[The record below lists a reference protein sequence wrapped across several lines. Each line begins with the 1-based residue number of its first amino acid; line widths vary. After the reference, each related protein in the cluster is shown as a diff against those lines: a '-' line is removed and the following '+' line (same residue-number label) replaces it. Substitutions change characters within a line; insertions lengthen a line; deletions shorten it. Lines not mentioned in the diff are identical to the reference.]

1 MTSTNNQRL
10 MFWNKRLFYYLFATW
25 SLMAIALFLAGYLGR
40 LNLYLEFASGYK
52 LQILQIALCS
62 LIYFSLTRRKLWIA
76 ISLVGVLLNL
86 AVILPWYFNR
96 SAIVDAAEYA
106 PLKVFSYNVLWKN
119 DSEGDYQRAIALVEQ
134 EQPDIAIF
142 QESVP
147 HWHRQLVALKAS
159 YPYHVRA
166 AKLEIEVY
174 SKIPLLN
181 PQVEL
186 YGTYRGLVIVDLQ
199 LGDRQ
204 TKFIATH
211 AYPQLFFGHAGW
223 EIRNEQLQVGI
234 GEYIASLDQPAIVLG
249 DLNVSLWSPFYHS
262 MIQTS
267 GLRNARQGFGVLP
280 THSVVAPQWAA
291 LSAPIDHCLVTSE
304 IQVQDFKLG
313 KAIGS
318 DHRPIIA
325 ELLVPQK

>member
-1 MTSTNNQRL
+1 
-10 MFWNKRLFYYLFATW
+10 MFLKKRLFYYLFAGL
-25 SLMAIALFLAGYLGR
+25 SVVAIALSLAGYLGR

-52 LQILQIALCS
+52 LQILQMSLCS
-62 LIYFSLTRRKLWIA
+62 LIYFLLTHRRLWIVV
-76 ISLVGVLLNL
+76 SLVGVLLNL

-96 SAIVDAAEYA
+96 PVITDQVNYE
-106 PLKVFSYNVLWKN
+106 PLKVFSYNVLWSNESKQ
-119 DSEGDYQRAIALVEQ
+119 DYQLAIALVEQ

-147 HWHRQLVALKAS
+147 HWHEQLVALKS
-159 YPYHVRA
+159 TYPYHVRA

-174 SKIPLLN
+174 SKIPLLE
-181 PQVEL
+181 PQIEL
-186 YGTYRGLVIVDLQ
+186 YGTYRGLVIVDLK
-199 LGDRQ
+199 LGNRLI
-204 TKFIATH
+204 KFIATH

-223 EIRNEQLQVGI
+223 EIRNEHLQVGI
-234 GEYIASLDQPAIVLG
+234 GEYVGSLEQPAIVMG

-262 MIQTS
+262 MIETS
-267 GLRNARQGFGVLP
+267 GLRNTRQGLGVLP
-280 THSVVAPQWAA
+280 THSIVAPQFAA
-291 LSAPIDHCLVTSE
+291 LSAPIDHCLVTPE

-325 ELLVPQK
+325 DLLIPQ

>member
-1 MTSTNNQRL
+1 
-10 MFWNKRLFYYLFATW
+10 MFLKKRLFYYLFAGL
-25 SLMAIALFLAGYLGR
+25 SVVAIALSLAGYLGR

-52 LQILQIALCS
+52 LQILQMSLCS
-62 LIYFSLTRRKLWIA
+62 LIYFLLTHRRLWIVV
-76 ISLVGVLLNL
+76 SLVGVLLNL

-96 SAIVDAAEYA
+96 PVITDQVNYE
-106 PLKVFSYNVLWKN
+106 PLKVFSYNVLWSNESKQ
-119 DSEGDYQRAIALVEQ
+119 DYQRAIALVEQ

-147 HWHRQLVALKAS
+147 HWHEQLVALKS
-159 YPYHVRA
+159 TYPYHVRA

-174 SKIPLLN
+174 SKIPLLE
-181 PQVEL
+181 PQIEL
-186 YGTYRGLVIVDLQ
+186 YGTYRGLVIVDLK
-199 LGDRQ
+199 LGNRLI
-204 TKFIATH
+204 KFIATH

-223 EIRNEQLQVGI
+223 EIRNEHLQVGI
-234 GEYIASLDQPAIVLG
+234 GEYVGSLEQPAIVMG

-262 MIQTS
+262 MIETS
-267 GLRNARQGFGVLP
+267 GLRNTRQGLGVLP
-280 THSVVAPQWAA
+280 THSIVAPQFAA
-291 LSAPIDHCLVTSE
+291 LSAPIDHCLVTPE

-325 ELLVPQK
+325 DLLIPQ